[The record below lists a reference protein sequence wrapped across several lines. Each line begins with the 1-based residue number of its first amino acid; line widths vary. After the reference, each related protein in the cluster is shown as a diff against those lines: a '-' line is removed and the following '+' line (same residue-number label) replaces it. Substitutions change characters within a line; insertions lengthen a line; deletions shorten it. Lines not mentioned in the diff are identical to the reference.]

1 VQSVS
6 EEGGAVRTVLP
17 AQEPRTPYWGP
28 YFLPDDQH
36 FLVYSGSAD
45 TTGELL
51 IGDLKGTAPKRLLNT
66 DSAAVYVSGHL
77 LFVQDG
83 TLYAQP
89 FDHDRL
95 ALTGTRTAVTAQPIA
110 TGGGGVGI
118 AAFSASST
126 GRVVFRSTET
136 RRQFTWVDRAGTVIS
151 VVGDIDSRD
160 ALNPALSPDG
170 KQLAYNRRIDTNT
183 DVWVLDVALGSKR
196 PLTNHP
202 GLDHQ
207 PVWSP
212 DGRHVVFSS
221 IRKPAGYDLYEISV
235 DAAEPETLVKAEP
248 PGVKVATDWSRDD
261 FVLYRTLNSETG
273 YDVWAVS
280 MRGDRKAF
288 QVLGT
293 TANERDAQF
302 SPDGKWI
309 AYESDKTGQT
319 EIYIQ
324 AFPKASRVFGPVSK
338 GGGFQARWRSDG
350 KELYYISADR
360 HLTAV
365 KVNADAATGTVDYQ
379 PPSLLFLAPVSIEP
393 SRQQYVVAK
402 DGQRF
407 LLNVELDRDRP
418 YPMTLILNWKG
429 ITKP

>member
-1 VQSVS
+1 
-6 EEGGAVRTVLP
+6 
-17 AQEPRTPYWGP
+17 
-28 YFLPDDQH
+28 
-36 FLVYSGSAD
+36 
-45 TTGELL
+45 
-51 IGDLKGTAPKRLLNT
+51 
-66 DSAAVYVSGHL
+66 
-77 LFVQDG
+77 
-83 TLYAQP
+83 
-89 FDHDRL
+89 
-95 ALTGTRTAVTAQPIA
+95 
-110 TGGGGVGI
+110 GGVGL

-126 GRVVFRSTET
+126 GRVVFRSTES
-136 RRQFTWVDRAGTVIS
+136 RRQFTWFDRAGAVIR

-170 KQLAYNRRIDTNT
+170 QQLAYNRRIDTNT
-183 DVWVLDVALGSKR
+183 DVWVLDMALGSKR
-196 PLTNHP
+196 PLTNYP

-212 DGRHVVFSS
+212 DGRRVVFSS

-235 DAAEPETLVKAEP
+235 DAAEKDTLVKAEP
-248 PGVKVATDWSRDD
+248 PGYKVATDWSRDD
-261 FVLYRTLNSETG
+261 FVLYRTLNNETG
-273 YDVWAVS
+273 YDVWAMP

-288 QVLGT
+288 RVLGT
-293 TANERDAQF
+293 AANERDAQF

-309 AYESDKTGQT
+309 AYQSDTSGPY

-324 AFPKASRVFGPVSK
+324 AFPKATKVFGPVSQ
-338 GGGFQARWRSDG
+338 GGGAQPRWRSDG

-365 KVNADAATGTVDYQ
+365 TVTTDAAAGTANYQ
-379 PPSLLFLAPVSIEP
+379 PPSPLFVAPVPIVS

-407 LLNVELDRDRP
+407 LLNAELDRDRP

-429 ITKP
+429 VTKPQ